1 MIRLQIAALCFVA
14 GLAIWQAVQG
24 HPVIMPII
32 FADGQ
37 SARHYKKKQGA
48 A

>member
-24 HPVIMPII
+24 HPSHHAHHICGW
-32 FADGQ
+32 AKR
-37 SARHYKKKQGA
+37 ATL
-48 A
+48 